1 MLDYTRLLPECRI
14 KVTRLLFIMRL
25 CNQILENIMENGDK
39 APDFNAKGLDKEGNE
54 KEFTLE
60 DFKGKNLVLYFY
72 PMDDTPA
79 CTIEANDFNDDLTP
93 LKEVVEVV
101 GVSRDDLDSHKDF
114 KEKYG
119 LEFVL
124 LSDLDETMHKA
135 YGVVDETDLEHKIVN
150 RSTFLI
156 DKDGNI
162 KKIWRKVA
170 VDGHVE
176 EILKELKDI

>member
-1 MLDYTRLLPECRI
+1 M
-14 KVTRLLFIMRL
+14 
-25 CNQILENIMENGDK
+25 NNGDK
-39 APDFNAKGLDKEGNE
+39 APDFNLKGLDKDGNE
-54 KEFTLE
+54 KDFKLD

-79 CTIEANDFNDDLTP
+79 CTIEANDFNDDLSP
-93 LKEVVEVV
+93 LEDVVEVV
-101 GVSRDDLDSHKDF
+101 GVSRDDLESHKKF

-124 LSDLDETMHKA
+124 LSDPDETMHKA
-135 YGVVDETDLEHKIVN
+135 YEVIDETDPEHKIVN

-162 KKIWRKVA
+162 KKIWQKVA
-170 VDGHVE
+170 VNGHVE
-176 EILKELKDI
+176 EVLKELKNV

>member
-1 MLDYTRLLPECRI
+1 M
-14 KVTRLLFIMRL
+14 
-25 CNQILENIMENGDK
+25 NNGDK
-39 APDFNAKGLDKEGNE
+39 APDFNLKGLDKDGNE
-54 KEFTLE
+54 KDFKLD

-79 CTIEANDFNDDLTP
+79 CTIEANDFNDDLSP
-93 LKEVVEVV
+93 LEDVVEVV
-101 GVSRDDLDSHKDF
+101 GVSRDDLESHKKF

-124 LSDLDETMHKA
+124 LSDPDETMHKA
-135 YGVVDETDLEHKIVN
+135 YEVIDETDLEHKIVN

-162 KKIWRKVA
+162 KKIWNKVA
-170 VDGHVE
+170 VNGHVE
-176 EILKELKDI
+176 EVLKELKNV